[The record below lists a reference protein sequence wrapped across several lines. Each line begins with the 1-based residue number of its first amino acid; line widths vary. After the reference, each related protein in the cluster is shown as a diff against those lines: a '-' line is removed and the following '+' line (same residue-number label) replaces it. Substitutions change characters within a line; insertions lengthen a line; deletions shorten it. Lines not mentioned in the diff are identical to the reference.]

1 MFCDILSVLSDNLI
15 YKPYRAYWVDNP
27 NKTTFYL

>member
-1 MFCDILSVLSDNLI
+1 MFCDILSVLSDNLT
-15 YKPYRAYWVDNP
+15 YKPYRAYWGDKR

>member
-1 MFCDILSVLSDNLI
+1 MFCDILSVLSDNLT
-15 YKPYRAYWVDNP
+15 YEPCGAYWGDNP

>member
-1 MFCDILSVLSDNLI
+1 MFCDILSVLSDNLT
-15 YKPYRAYWVDNP
+15 YKPYWAYRADRL

>member
-1 MFCDILSVLSDNLI
+1 MFCDILSVASDNLT
-15 YKPYRAYWVDNP
+15 YKPYRAYRADKR

>member
-1 MFCDILSVLSDNLI
+1 MFCNILSVPSDNLT
-15 YKPYRAYWVDNP
+15 YKPYGAYRADKP

>member
-1 MFCDILSVLSDNLI
+1 MFYDILSVLSDNLT
-15 YKPYRAYWVDNP
+15 YKPYGAYWVDKP